1 MSLEREVS
9 MIARTSA
16 ILFLAASAFAGV
28 DPVLLNLVMP
38 DAKVL
43 SGIQVDQ
50 SVASPF
56 GQYLLSQM
64 QSNDSGF
71 LQFVAATGFDP
82 TRDLTQM
89 LAATGDTAAN
99 PNDVVLLGR
108 GSFLVPQITA
118 AVTANGGTVTPYG
131 GFSVLTGPQAKSSVG
146 AIVFLN
152 TTTTAIG
159 SLPAVEAAID
169 RWNAHATYAGSLATS
184 AQTVS
189 GANSAWFTTQTPLSD
204 FLSGK
209 LPGSAS
215 GLSQS
220 TLFQSVTA
228 ASGGINFGVNSIVV
242 TADALTTSPQ
252 NAQALVDVLKFLVSM
267 VSTNNPSQPV
277 TTLADAATFTANGAT
292 THLSLSISE
301 QQAEQLFMTSASPNA
316 RPARK
321 KPAQ

>member
-43 SGIQVDQ
+43 TGIQVDQ

-64 QSNDSGF
+64 QSSDAGF

-82 TRDLTQM
+82 THDLTQI
-89 LAATGDTAAN
+89 LAATAAN

-118 AVTANGGTVTPYG
+118 AVTANGGTVTSYG
-131 GFSVLTGPQAKSSVG
+131 GCSVLTGPQAKSSIG

-169 RWNAHATYAGSLATS
+169 RWNAHATYTGNLATS

-220 TLFQSVTA
+220 SLFQSVTA

-301 QQAEQLFMTSASPNA
+301 QQAEQLFMTSATPNA